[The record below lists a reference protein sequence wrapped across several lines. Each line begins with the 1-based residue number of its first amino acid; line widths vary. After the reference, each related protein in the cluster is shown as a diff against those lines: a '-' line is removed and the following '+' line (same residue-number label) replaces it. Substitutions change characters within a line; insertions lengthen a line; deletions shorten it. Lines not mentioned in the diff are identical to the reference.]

1 MEDLMERSE
10 AGLVSSTRMS
20 VTGAASDPVLNV
32 LSTIFGYS
40 SLRPLQGEAITAA
53 IEGRDALVVMPTG
66 GGKSICYQIPP
77 LVKNDLTVVVSP
89 LIALMK
95 DQVDS
100 LRAMGIAARQVD
112 STTSPAGKRAV
123 ADEAL
128 GGELRL
134 LFVAPER
141 LNMPRFQTFL
151 RRARVA
157 RFAIDEAHCI
167 SHWGH
172 DFRPDYR
179 LMSELRDRF
188 PDAVVHAFTAT
199 ATQRVRK
206 DIVEQLGLSDPE
218 MLIGTFDRPNLVYR
232 VVPRTSRLLQII
244 DVVKRHPG
252 EGGIVYCIRRK
263 DVDSITEGLKRRGID
278 AVGYHAG
285 MTPEEREAAQN
296 AFSREECDVVV
307 ATVAFGMGVD
317 RSNIRYVVHAGM
329 PKSIETYQQE
339 TGRAGRDGLEA
350 ECVLLHSYED
360 ARTWEWILEKSWEE
374 HQIDDAVRAN
384 ALRQVR
390 EMNRFARGGVCR
402 HRVLVQ
408 YFDQKYEKQHCG
420 ACDMCLGKTELVDEP
435 VTIAKKILS
444 AVARTGQRFGTT
456 YVAAVLRGEK
466 TRQIVQNDHDELS
479 TWGLLSEHPVEEI
492 RDWIYQ
498 LVDQDALEL
507 TMGEYPT
514 LQLNEKSWRVMRDE
528 ETVVLRRV
536 REMVVQKVAPDRQ
549 SRQVAPESRD
559 LFDYLRDVRK
569 AMADEK
575 NVPAYVIFGDITLK
589 EMAEKKPSSLD
600 EMRLL
605 YGVGDA
611 KLKTVCPAFLEAIRS
626 WEGQQSPKFEL

>member
-1 MEDLMERSE
+1 MADQTT
-10 AGLVSSTRMS
+10 ASS
-20 VTGAASDPVLNV
+20 DVLRV
-32 LSTIFGYS
+32 LGDTFGYA
-40 SLRPLQGEAITAA
+40 SLRPLQKEAIDAA

-77 LVKNDLTVVVSP
+77 LVRNDLTVVVSP

-112 STTSPAGKRAV
+112 STTSPEGKRAV

-141 LNMPRFQTFL
+141 LNMPRFRTFL
-151 RRARVA
+151 QRARVA

-179 LMSELRDRF
+179 LMAELRNHF
-188 PDAVVHAFTAT
+188 PAAGVHAFTAT
-199 ATQRVRK
+199 ATKKVRE
-206 DIVEQLGLSDPE
+206 DITQQLRLRDPE
-218 MLIGTFDRPNLVYR
+218 VLIGDFDRANLVYR
-232 VVPRTSRLLQII
+232 VVPRSNRLQQILS
-244 DVVKRHPG
+244 VVTRHKG

-263 DVDSITEGLKRRGID
+263 DVDSIVTGLKRRGVD

-285 MTPEEREAAQN
+285 MEPHERTAAQE
-296 AFSREECDVVV
+296 AFSREECEVVV

-329 PKSIETYQQE
+329 PKSIEAYQQE

-374 HQIDDAVRAN
+374 HEIDDEVREH
-384 ALRQVR
+384 ALRQVS

-402 HRVLVQ
+402 HRVLVK
-408 YFDQKYEKQHCG
+408 YFDQEYRKHQCG
-420 ACDMCLGKTELVDEP
+420 ACDLCLGKTETVEEP
-435 VTIAKKILS
+435 VTIAQKILS

-466 TRQIVQNDHDELS
+466 TKQIVQNDHDEQS
-479 TWGLLSEHPVEEI
+479 TFGLLSGHPIEEI

-498 LVDQDALEL
+498 LVDQNVLEL

-514 LQLNEKSWRVMRDE
+514 LQLNDKSWGVMRDGDP
-528 ETVVLRRV
+528 VVLRRTKQL
-536 REMVVQKVAPDRQ
+536 VVQKVAPDRQ

-559 LFDYLRDVRK
+559 LFDHLRGVRK
-569 AMADEK
+569 ALADAK

-589 EMAEKKPSSLD
+589 EMAEKTPRSLD

-611 KLKTVCPAFLEAIRS
+611 KLQTVCPAFLDAIRE
-626 WEGQQSPKFEL
+626 WER